1 MFETVGKAK
10 IRDYNIAVAVKEK
23 VFEFQISVDDFLL
36 VNVPNTRNELGE
48 ELCSI
53 SFFEISVCKDVVE
66 EFSTRSIFKDDT
78 DVFVGFDNIV
88 KTHDVGMF
96 KRLGTKPVSQ
106 RQKKKRQ
113 RSEP

>member
-1 MFETVGKAK
+1 MFETVSKAK
-10 IRDYNIAVAVKEK
+10 VRDYNIAVAIKEK
-23 VFEFQISVDDFLL
+23 VFELQVSMDDFLL

-53 SFFEISVCKDVVE
+53 SFFEIAVGKDVVE

-78 DVFVGFDNIV
+78 NVFVGFDDIV
-88 KTHDVGMF
+88 KPHDVRMF
-96 KRLGTKPVSQ
+96 ERLGTKPVS
-106 RQKKKRQ
+106 RRRKKKRQ